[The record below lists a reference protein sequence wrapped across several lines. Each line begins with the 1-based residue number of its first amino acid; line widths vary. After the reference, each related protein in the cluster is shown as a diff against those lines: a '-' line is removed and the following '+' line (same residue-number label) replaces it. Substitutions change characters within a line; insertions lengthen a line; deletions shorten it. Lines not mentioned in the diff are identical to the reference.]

1 MTIKEFDIES
11 MGTPKEPS
19 KLKSRRLNVR
29 LTEADMETVRRN
41 CAIAGYKSI
50 SRFVIASIVDVRGRG
65 RTRRQEEPGTGVPQ
79 WIDERME
86 VLTRQLKGIAS
97 NYNQAVTVM
106 NTLVRSIGDR
116 KVQQQIIRRA
126 ARLDTLT
133 KEAVATLHDIRGMV
147 GELKEAA
154 GKDGEE

>member
-1 MTIKEFDIES
+1 M
-11 MGTPKEPS
+11 
-19 KLKSRRLNVR
+19 
-29 LTEADMETVRRN
+29 
-41 CAIAGYKSI
+41 
-50 SRFVIASIVDVRGRG
+50 
-65 RTRRQEEPGTGVPQ
+65 
-79 WIDERME
+79 DERME

-147 GELKEAA
+147 VELKEAA

>member
-1 MTIKEFDIES
+1 

-19 KLKSRRLNVR
+19 KLKCKRLNVR

-41 CAIAGYKSI
+41 CSIAGYKSI

-65 RTRRQEEPGTGVPQ
+65 RARRQEEPGIGVPEWMSGQ
-79 WIDERME
+79 ME
-86 VLTRQLKGIAS
+86 VLTRQLKGIAA

-106 NTLVRSIGDR
+106 NTLVRSLGDR
-116 KVQQQIIRRA
+116 KAQQQVIRRA

-147 GELKEAA
+147 AELKDAV
-154 GKDGEE
+154 GQKDED

>member
-65 RTRRQEEPGTGVPQ
+65 RT
-79 WIDERME
+79 
-86 VLTRQLKGIAS
+86 
-97 NYNQAVTVM
+97 
-106 NTLVRSIGDR
+106 
-116 KVQQQIIRRA
+116 A
-126 ARLDTLT
+126 ARRSRAQACHSGWT
-133 KEAVATLHDIRGMV
+133 RGWRCSR
-147 GELKEAA
+147 AS
-154 GKDGEE
+154 

>member
-1 MTIKEFDIES
+1 

-19 KLKSRRLNVR
+19 KLKCKRLNVR

-41 CAIAGYKSI
+41 CSIAGYKSI

-65 RTRRQEEPGTGVPQ
+65 RARRQEEPGIGVPEWMSGQ
-79 WIDERME
+79 ME
-86 VLTRQLKGIAS
+86 VLTRQLKGIAA

-106 NTLVRSIGDR
+106 NTLVRSLGDR
-116 KVQQQIIRRA
+116 KAQQQVIRRA

-133 KEAVATLHDIRGMV
+133 KEAVATLHEIRSMV
-147 GELKEAA
+147 SELKEAS
-154 GKDGEE
+154 GKDGDE